1 MHDAALS
8 RTRNRGRR
16 TRQCRTDELIP
27 VFEPDNDPHRR
38 RRRIVQRAVELVPGT
53 HPRCTLPERADRPG
67 DDLDR
72 HVALM
77 AEWDVVVVG
86 AGLAGSTA
94 ALFSARQGQSTLV
107 VDAGLVPG
115 GQMFNIA
122 RIEDF
127 PGFPQGVAGYDL
139 CPMLQEQAAA
149 AGAEFHPASVDALSP
164 TEDGWSVTGADETVE
179 ARAVI
184 VATGSTPR
192 RLGIPGEERLLG
204 RGISHCASCDGPIY
218 RERAV
223 AVIGG
228 GDSALLETLELVDHV
243 ASVTVFVRGGALR
256 GQRTYVSRVEAAEN
270 VMLVYDSVVEEILG
284 EDAVNGVRTR
294 NVATGETAVVE
305 VSAVFPYVGSEP
317 QTSLV
322 APHVA
327 LDPEGRVPT
336 DAWMRTER
344 RGLFVAGEARSESA
358 AQAVTVAGDGATAAI
373 AAARYLATGAWAS
386 VETSV
391 AS

>member
-1 MHDAALS
+1 
-8 RTRNRGRR
+8 
-16 TRQCRTDELIP
+16 
-27 VFEPDNDPHRR
+27 
-38 RRRIVQRAVELVPGT
+38 
-53 HPRCTLPERADRPG
+53 
-67 DDLDR
+67 
-72 HVALM
+72 M

-243 ASVTVFVRGGALR
+243 ASVPAFVRGGALR

-270 VMLVYDSVVEEILG
+270 VMLVYDSLVEEILG